1 MLCNGNSWNKFS
13 LSPSDWA
20 IENSKYLSQESFFT
34 IEKWQAKLKFHFPAS
49 DSAADRHKS
58 YRKINQQGEKKIPT
72 LVHSEFG
79 ELFGGEQ
86 ASSGG
91 EQVTLGNW
99 VSLFAGG
106 SGLGLYTWQ
115 QISID
120 IWLVLIWAIYSG
132 IICVFLTC
140 CEDSHCQMPWDGCRM
155 QCIPQSLLRGH
166 KPHIICGEEGRREKW
181 SNN

>member
-1 MLCNGNSWNKFS
+1 MAGKTEVSFPSLRLTSRQAQKVQKNKTARGKTHSCSFRVWGGFW
-13 LSPSDWA
+13 WA
-20 IENSKYLSQESFFT
+20 TSFFVT
-34 IEKWQAKLKFHFPAS
+34 
-49 DSAADRHKS
+49 
-58 YRKINQQGEKKIPT
+58 
-72 LVHSEFG
+72 V
-79 ELFGGEQ
+79 
-86 ASSGG
+86 

-99 VSLFAGG
+99 VSLFAEG

-140 CEDSHCQMPWDGCRM
+140 CEDSHCQMPCDGCRM

-166 KPHIICGEEGRREKW
+166 KPHIICGEEGSREKW